1 MKACARR
8 RFAARGWPAVVV
20 SVVALGLGG
29 CGGGGGGGGDEVASA
44 GDGRT
49 KASKTGQ
56 GEIARYV
63 EGQRRFVKCLRE
75 EGVDVPDPDA
85 KGHIDYGDTRE
96 LKADPKFTRAQVKC
110 QEFSLPVPEELERQQ
125 VPKLSAKE
133 IATQKRYAECMQ
145 ENGVTEFPDVGPD
158 GYSDGDFRNDGKME
172 WDPTSARAK
181 RAIRVCAPIIGDPVD
196 PGKGKG

>member
-8 RFAARGWPAVVV
+8 RFAARVWPAVVV

-29 CGGGGGGGGDEVASA
+29 CGGGGGGGDEVASA
-44 GDGRT
+44 GDGKA

-56 GEIARYV
+56 GEVARYV
-63 EGQRRFVKCLRE
+63 EGQRRFVRCLRE

-85 KGHIDYGDTRE
+85 KGRIDYGDARE

-133 IATQKRYAECMQ
+133 IATRKRYAKCMQ

-158 GYSDGDFRNDGKME
+158 GYADGEFENDGKMA

-181 RAIRVCAPIIGDPVD
+181 RAIRICAPIIGDPVD
-196 PGKGKG
+196 PGQGKG